1 MRYTEE
7 ELRNCL
13 ERRLKWY
20 EEALE
25 YKNEYKKNGD
35 FPPIGFTF
43 PDGNFRVWEGAVR
56 ELKNTLDMMKY
67 DSDNKIQENK
77 TIKIYI
83 EVDGGL
89 VSNVYTD
96 STEDLRVILCDY
108 DMAEGEEEGDGYN
121 FQSTKACDELEEIKE
136 GLRHIF

>member
-7 ELRNCL
+7 ELRNYL
-13 ERRLKWY
+13 EGRLKWY
-20 EEALE
+20 QKALE
-25 YKNEYKKNGD
+25 YRRKGIM
-35 FPPIGFTF
+35 PPIGFPL
-43 PDGNFRVWEGAVR
+43 PDGDISTWEGATR

-96 STEDLRVILCDY
+96 SKEDLEVILCDY
-108 DMAEGEEEGDGYN
+108 DMAEGEEEGDGYD

>member
-1 MRYTEE
+1 MKYTEN
-7 ELRNCL
+7 ELLNCL
-13 ERRLKWY
+13 EARLKWY
-20 EEALE
+20 QKALE
-25 YKNEYKKNGD
+25 YRTKGE
-35 FPPIGFTF
+35 FPPIGFVL
-43 PDGNFRVWEGAVR
+43 PDGNFRVWEGAVK

-67 DSDNKIQENK
+67 DSDNKTQENK

-96 STEDLRVILCDY
+96 SKEDLEVILCDY
-108 DMAEGEEEGDGYN
+108 DMAEGEEEGDGYD
-121 FQSTKACDELEEIKE
+121 FQSTKACDELEEIME

>member
-1 MRYTEE
+1 MRYTDE
-7 ELRNCL
+7 ELINCL
-13 ERRLKWY
+13 EGRLKWY
-20 EEALE
+20 KEALE
-25 YKNEYKKNGD
+25 YRRKGIM
-35 FPPIGFTF
+35 PPIGFPL
-43 PDGNFRVWEGAVR
+43 PDGDINTWEGATR

-96 STEDLRVILCDY
+96 SKEDLEVILCDY
-108 DMAEGEEEGDGYN
+108 DMAEGEEEGDGYD
-121 FQSTKACDELEEIKE
+121 FQSTKACDELEEIME

>member
-56 ELKNTLDMMKY
+56 ELKNTLDMMKC
-67 DSDNKIQENK
+67 DSENEVSENK
-77 TIKIYI
+77 TAKIYI

-96 STEDLRVILCDY
+96 SKVDLEVILCDY

-136 GLRHIF
+136 GLKHIF

>member
-1 MRYTEE
+1 MKYTEN
-7 ELRNCL
+7 ELINCL
-13 ERRLKWY
+13 ENRLKWY
-20 EEALE
+20 QEALE
-25 YKNEYKKNGD
+25 YKRKGE
-35 FPPIGFTF
+35 FPPIGFVL
-43 PDGNFRVWEGAVR
+43 PDGNFRVWEGAIR
-56 ELKNTLDMMKY
+56 ELKNILNMLKY
-67 DSDNKIQENK
+67 DSDNKVQKNK
-77 TIKIYI
+77 IAKIYI

-96 STEDLRVILCDY
+96 STEDLEVILCDY

>member
-13 ERRLKWY
+13 ENRLKWY
-20 EEALE
+20 QEALE
-25 YKNEYKKNGD
+25 YKRKSE
-35 FPPIGFTF
+35 FPPAGFTL
-43 PDGNFRVWEGAVR
+43 PDGNFRTWEGAIR
-56 ELKNTLDMMKY
+56 ELKNTLDMLKY
-67 DSDNKIQENK
+67 DSDNKVQKNK
-77 TIKIYI
+77 MAKIYI

-96 STEDLRVILCDY
+96 YTEDLEVILCDY
-108 DMAEGEEEGDGYN
+108 DMAEGEEEGDGYD

>member
-25 YKNEYKKNGD
+25 YKNKYKKNGD

-56 ELKNTLDMMKY
+56 ELKNTLDMMKC
-67 DSDNKIQENK
+67 DSENEVSENK
-77 TIKIYI
+77 TAKIYI

-96 STEDLRVILCDY
+96 SKVDLEVILCDY

-136 GLRHIF
+136 GLKHIF

>member
-7 ELRNCL
+7 ELRQCL

-20 EEALE
+20 QEALE
-25 YKNEYKKNGD
+25 YKNEYKKNGE

-43 PDGNFRVWEGAVR
+43 PDGNFRSWEGAVK
-56 ELKNTLDMMKY
+56 ELKNTLDMMKC
-67 DSDNKIQENK
+67 DSEKETRENKIA
-77 TIKIYI
+77 KIYI

-96 STEDLRVILCDY
+96 SKEDLEVVLCDY
-108 DMAEGEEEGDGYN
+108 DMAEVEEEGDEYD
-121 FQSTKACDELEEIKE
+121 FQSTKACNELEENVKR
-136 GLRHIF
+136 LRHIF

>member
-43 PDGNFRVWEGAVR
+43 PDGNFRFWEGAVR
-56 ELKNTLDMMKY
+56 ELKNTLDMMKC
-67 DSDNKIQENK
+67 DSENEVSENK
-77 TIKIYI
+77 TAKIYI

-96 STEDLRVILCDY
+96 SKVDLEVILCDY
-108 DMAEGEEEGDGYN
+108 DMAEWEEEGDGYN
-121 FQSTKACDELEEIKE
+121 FQSTKACDELEEIME

>member
-1 MRYTEE
+1 MRYTEN

-108 DMAEGEEEGDGYN
+108 DMAEGEEEGDGYD

>member
-1 MRYTEE
+1 MRYTDK

-13 ERRLKWY
+13 ERHLKWY
-20 EEALE
+20 QKALE
-25 YKNEYKKNGD
+25 YRTKGE
-35 FPPIGFTF
+35 FPPIGFVL
-43 PDGNFRVWEGAVR
+43 PDGNFRVWEGAIR
-56 ELKNTLDMMKY
+56 ELKNTLDMLKY
-67 DSDNKIQENK
+67 DSDNKVQKNK
-77 TIKIYI
+77 MAKIYI

-96 STEDLRVILCDY
+96 STEDLEVILCDY

-136 GLRHIF
+136 GLKHIF

>member
-1 MRYTEE
+1 
-7 ELRNCL
+7 
-13 ERRLKWY
+13 
-20 EEALE
+20 
-25 YKNEYKKNGD
+25 
-35 FPPIGFTF
+35 
-43 PDGNFRVWEGAVR
+43 
-56 ELKNTLDMMKY
+56 MMKC

-96 STEDLRVILCDY
+96 SKEDLEVILCDY
-108 DMAEGEEEGDGYN
+108 DMAEGEEEGDGYD

>member
-1 MRYTEE
+1 MRYTDE

-20 EEALE
+20 QEALE
-25 YKNEYKKNGD
+25 YRTKGE
-35 FPPIGFTF
+35 FPPIGFVL

-67 DSDNKIQENK
+67 DSDNKTQENK

-83 EVDGGL
+83 EVNGGL
-89 VSNVYTD
+89 VSTVYTD
-96 STEDLRVILCDY
+96 STEDLQVILCDY
-108 DMAEGEEEGDGYN
+108 DMAEGEEEGDGYD
-121 FQSTKACDELEEIKE
+121 FQSTKACDELEEIME